1 MDGESEGPDGWGL
14 LSLHGFG
21 ETIDDLTVDVL
32 SRINKI
38 HLFKLMFSKHQQLM
52 FVNTNVF

>member
-32 SRINKI
+32 NRINKI
-38 HLFKLMFSKHQQLM
+38 HLFKLMFSKH
-52 FVNTNVF
+52 